1 LDVLR
6 SPLLLLKSGIIYL
19 PLLKYL
25 YHLTPSNVTSKH
37 TILPLH
43 NFFTTPHLWFNFP
56 LTLVR
61 YQIFYITIHFHVLTT
76 APLNDLMTVHLFRA
90 PTFCV
95 KQAIP
100 VCLEAAPLFTVCS
113 CNVMSTAPLEKKCL
127 VRLTE
132 SAPASKFVRIPG
144 CVASTFSK
152 LGWYRDIERA

>member
-1 LDVLR
+1 M
-6 SPLLLLKSGIIYL
+6 
-19 PLLKYL
+19 
-25 YHLTPSNVTSKH
+25 
-37 TILPLH
+37 
-43 NFFTTPHLWFNFP
+43 
-56 LTLVR
+56 
-61 YQIFYITIHFHVLTT
+61 LTT

-144 CVASTFSK
+144 CVASMFSTIRYDTIVEINVDSK
-152 LGWYRDIERA
+152 AEYTA